1 MLYCPFV
8 KFTQFIVIWCENMIE
23 GRKLVN
29 CIAGGNS
36 INYEMNM
43 CSILQLL
50 AVPVTCNSGKQ
61 PNIMNTG
68 NKKTSIFKQKNNK
81 INNFL

>member
-1 MLYCPFV
+1 
-8 KFTQFIVIWCENMIE
+8 MIE

-50 AVPVTCNSGKQ
+50 AVPVTCNSGK
-61 PNIMNTG
+61 
-68 NKKTSIFKQKNNK
+68 
-81 INNFL
+81 